1 MLYKSSLFLKYI
13 FYLTLLVSFRHS
25 LSIAATVSEAENA
38 YVLATWFSE
47 SRELLRSFKINET
60 TPSPAKIKKKRIKA
74 PKCVLKSKQTCSQ
87 PLVFFFVDAVGEQY
101 HYLGFNDEEG

>member
-1 MLYKSSLFLKYI
+1 M
-13 FYLTLLVSFRHS
+13 
-25 LSIAATVSEAENA
+25 AATVSEAENK

-60 TPSPAKIKKKRIKA
+60 TPSPAKKKKRIKA

-87 PLVFFFVDAVGEQY
+87 PLVLFFVDAVGEQY
-101 HYLGFNDEEG
+101 HYLGFYDEER